1 MPLSAPSP
9 TAGCGRVARAAA
21 GTWGSWEAFGAW
33 QAVQAAD
40 ALDARKTCA
49 GFIHGYRA
57 HQRARGP

>member
-9 TAGCGRVARAAA
+9 MAGCGHVAGAAV
-21 GTWGSWEAFGAW
+21 GTWGSREAFGAW

-40 ALDARKTCA
+40 AVDAGKTCA
-49 GFIHGYRA
+49 GFVHGYRT